1 MNTWTGQHWTN
12 KQLEIAT
19 QGAPKP
25 RNTTHRAHRHREKEK
40 VWERR
45 ERRRQRGKKTKEG
58 GRTRAVM
65 VRRRWCGMG
74 AGPRPL
80 QRWLG
85 CETRGARGY
94 ELNQA
99 VIGLD
104 TGHNKGLLIVL
115 FLLQTAHTP
124 PLLCTQGEK
133 GRIRHTLLAVLLLD
147 LPHPLHT
154 LPCPAAYL
162 SQCLLRP
169 PPPTS
174 PIVFLF

>member
-1 MNTWTGQHWTN
+1 
-12 KQLEIAT
+12 
-19 QGAPKP
+19 
-25 RNTTHRAHRHREKEK
+25 
-40 VWERR
+40 
-45 ERRRQRGKKTKEG
+45 
-58 GRTRAVM
+58 
-65 VRRRWCGMG
+65 MG

-85 CETRGARGY
+85 CETRGARVY

-133 GRIRHTLLAVLLLD
+133 GRIRHTIS
-147 LPHPLHT
+147 
-154 LPCPAAYL
+154 CSAAGPTPP
-162 SQCLLRP
+162 P
-169 PPPTS
+169 PPPTPTHFLVLLLLYHSIFFIPLSS
-174 PIVFLF
+174 PPPTPPNSIPVLAFPIMSSPPFSSMTFLTVTDVRGCTDC